1 MIRHT
6 LSTHAQ
12 RCLFLKAIIQTYGLP
27 AVTLES
33 LRAEIVQTH
42 HYCQKQ
48 LGCSPDEARVHVEHF
63 ILGLPAAYADYV
75 RQCLHHPEH
84 GHHISFHTDSAEKA
98 AMYDTIGE
106 AYLLRK
112 LSDGSWDPQVNEAVL
127 QAEPFG
133 PNFFEFLQLKNHKA
147 YQRFVSEIYE
157 DADHFDQ
164 KMRRDNKHVLMA

>member
-1 MIRHT
+1 
-6 LSTHAQ
+6 
-12 RCLFLKAIIQTYGLP
+12 
-27 AVTLES
+27 
-33 LRAEIVQTH
+33 
-42 HYCQKQ
+42 
-48 LGCSPDEARVHVEHF
+48 
-63 ILGLPAAYADYV
+63 
-75 RQCLHHPEH
+75 
-84 GHHISFHTDSAEKA
+84 
-98 AMYDTIGE
+98 MYDTIGE